1 MANLKKILSSVVALA
16 LASSMMPMAL
26 AENEMA
32 EETTAS
38 SASVLFYRD
47 YEDYKSGSEVFSDN
61 GSYTHGIGKI
71 QGTNSPRNTNSKAI
85 KGVDGTAVN
94 LGAGTGSTYLD
105 FAAAPLESG
114 VVYVGFD
121 VEKKTDAEFD
131 ELDGTT
137 NGQKIIVDG
146 EGNETTT
153 FVKHENFINFKASG
167 GGQRYSRFGT
177 AHSTVEQ
184 STSPWSDLSVIN
196 NISAGYHRYE
206 VFMDL
211 DNDTYTLYLDGVQT
225 ATNTYTDNIAYI
237 YFNLSNGIKRWD
249 NVTVVQ
255 YPTGCEKSVV
265 LTGKMVNGY
274 KNALVV
280 DFDNYVETVSGETT
294 YAANY
299 PAMMSEVTKD
309 MFTVTAVTDDGE
321 TAVEVTGIEKNAAF
335 GSYSLILKDNI
346 DYNAT
351 YTVSVTGDLADVYGT
366 NVDATVKATIKPEQP
381 TVLYFRDYEDY
392 ATGGEVFGNKYGT
405 VSMGQNDALNEGS
418 KVITGV
424 DGIAVEPKGATGNP
438 PFDLGVDNAITSGII
453 YIGMD
458 VEMYSDAEYES
469 GAATPACP
477 YITVKGTDSSTGR
490 YIRFAGGTT
499 NTGAWEDIANY
510 GKLAEGNHRLEVM
523 INLDTSKVDSY
534 IDGAYRATTDYAR
547 TGFYLLNVWLQKD
560 TVKRW
565 DNFTVVHYP
574 AGMDASFSVAETKGV
589 SYDSN
594 TVTIDFDSDAKTV
607 TSDNVTYK
615 ANYPVIL
622 NRDITLADVAVTK
635 ADGTAVTVS
644 EVKKNAAFGSYDLVF
659 EEALEEG
666 VEYTVKI
673 TADDLT
679 DCRYHTLNGKEVT
692 FKTTTPDVWIY
703 RDYEDYKDGR
713 EIFNGSGVYGSWTA
727 GASTG
732 FATLTKAEDAY
743 DGKALAVSKEAGEW
757 DGTGAWRYKFSE
769 PIESGKLYIGYD
781 IEKRSD
787 EEYLAIDGETGKC
800 HELLGYL
807 LAGNEWIDANQCYIR
822 MSISD
827 STVTSGIGN
836 WRNIISNYYLG
847 EGYNRIEYIVD
858 LDANTITRYVNGEQQ
873 AQSTYNG
880 VVYGYSQQINRYI
893 KYFDNFTILHIP
905 QGSKAQTF
913 SLQNATAEAETKT
926 VSVQLKSDIKGG
938 EYPIITEALTAEDFI
953 VMDAGGSPVSIKSV
967 AKGNAFGEYV
977 ITLDSDITVGDT
989 LTVITT
995 ADRTNNLGLTLDTN
1009 AGAEAYVSGKFAASV
1024 KITADE
1030 NGTELTEAAI
1040 AALKKGDKVYAEVTY
1055 ANPTEEKVTFTVLGA
1070 AYAGGRMTNANMN
1083 TFTANAYSAQDNK
1096 QYVEIEVTD
1105 ATNFSAKAFI
1115 VNGLNMLT
1123 PVK

>member
-26 AENEMA
+26 AENEA
-32 EETTAS
+32 ETAAE
-38 SASVLFYRD
+38 ASVLYYRD
-47 YEDYKSGSEVFSDN
+47 YEDYTSKSEFFDSN
-61 GSYTHGIGKI
+61 GAYTYGVGKTGGANGARN
-71 QGTNSPRNTNSKAI
+71 QNSTAI

-94 LGAGTGSTYLD
+94 MGAGTGSSFIDLSSS
-105 FAAAPLESG
+105 PLNSG

-121 VEKKTDAEFD
+121 LEKKSDAEFD
-131 ELDGTT
+131 EMDGST
-137 NGQKIIVDG
+137 NGQTSSDG
-146 EGNETTT
+146 GETWND
-153 FVKHENFINFKASG
+153 VKHENFINFKSSSNN
-167 GGQRYSRFGT
+167 QRYSRFGT
-177 AHSTVEQ
+177 AHSAVEQ
-184 STSPWSDLSVIN
+184 ATNPWADLSVIK

-225 ATNTYTDNIAYI
+225 ATTAYTDDIAYI
-237 YFNLSNGIKRWD
+237 YFALSNGMKRWD
-249 NVTVVQ
+249 NLAIIH

-265 LTGKMVNGY
+265 LTGKTVNGY

-280 DFDNYVETVSGETT
+280 DFDNYVETVSGERT
-294 YAANY
+294 YVANY

-351 YTVSVTGDLADVYGT
+351 YTVFVTGDVADVYGT
-366 NVDATVKATIKPEQP
+366 KVDTDVTIKPEQP
-381 TVLYFRDYEDY
+381 TVLYFRDYENY
-392 ATGGEVFGNKYGT
+392 YTGAAVFGNTYGP
-405 VSMGQNDALNEGS
+405 VSMENNDSLS
-418 KVITGV
+418 KTSKLITGV
-424 DGIAVEPKGATGNP
+424 DGNAVDFGTPNGPPAFTLSEP
-438 PFDLGVDNAITSGII
+438 LTSGIV

-458 VEMYSDAEYES
+458 VERHTDAEFES
-469 GAATPACP
+469 GDATAGCT
-477 YITVKGTDSSTGR
+477 YITVKSSDSNTGR

-499 NTGAWEDIANY
+499 DTGAWEDIANY
-510 GKLAEGNHRLEVM
+510 GQLEEGNHRLEVL
-523 INLDTSKVDSY
+523 INLDTKKVDSY
-534 IDGAYRATTDYAR
+534 IDGTYRGQVAYAR
-547 TGFYLLNVWLQKD
+547 TNFNYLNVWANAS
-560 TVKRW
+560 VKRW

-574 AGMDASFSVAETKGV
+574 KGMDASFSVAETKGV

-607 TSDNVTYK
+607 TSNNVTYT

-622 NRDITLADVAVTK
+622 NRDITPADVAVTK

-659 EEALEEG
+659 EEALDEG
-666 VEYTVKI
+666 AEYTVKI
-673 TADDLT
+673 TANDLT
-679 DCRYHTLNGKEVT
+679 DCRYSTFNGNEIT
-692 FKTTTPDVWIY
+692 FKTTAPDVWIY
-703 RDYEDYKDGR
+703 RDYEDYKDGG
-713 EIFNGSGVYGSWTA
+713 EIFNGNGVYGSWNA
-727 GASTG
+727 NASTG
-732 FATLTKAEDAY
+732 FATLTKAEEAY
-743 DGKALAVSKEAGEW
+743 DGKALAVSKEAGNW
-757 DGTGAWRYKFSE
+757 GGTGAWRYKFSE

-787 EEYLAIDGETGKC
+787 EEFLEIDGEAGKC

-807 LAGNEWIDANQCYIR
+807 LGGNEWVDQNQLYIR

-827 STVTSGIGN
+827 SNVTSGLGD

-858 LDANTITRYVNGEQQ
+858 LDANTLTRYVNGEQQ
-873 AQSTYNG
+873 AQNTYSG

-893 KYFDNFTILHIP
+893 KYFDNFTIIHIP

-938 EYPIITEALTAEDFI
+938 EYPVITEALTADDFI

-977 ITLDSDITVGDT
+977 ITLDSDIAVGDT

-1024 KITADE
+1024 KVTADE

-1083 TFTANAYSAQDNK
+1083 TFTANAYSVQDSK

-1105 ATNFSAKAFI
+1105 ATDFSAKAFI